1 VERLIAKESD
11 MTFMKRSKTDH
22 DPIDREA
29 ADWVVKWEDRDSS
42 PGTKEQSRWF
52 GWLQRSPRH
61 VQAYFD
67 MADLHERL
75 GRIDPENRIDVD
87 EWLAERRAPIVSIAT
102 TSSGREPSA
111 NRPLSR
117 PRHVWWV
124 AAASVAVLI
133 AGASLWGPG
142 HFGSEPYRT
151 AVGQQSVNR
160 LADGS
165 VMNLNTRSRAQ
176 VKFSD
181 RERIVELEGEALFTV
196 ARDPA
201 RHFYVRTRGATVRAV
216 GTKFNVYSAAGET
229 RVAVVEGAVRVS
241 VESGNAVLPDLSAPL
256 SAGESARISNGRVTK
271 QRTPDIDAQ
280 VAWQHQQL
288 VFEDAALAEVAA
300 EFNRYNT
307 TQIRIEDSLGQTRRL
322 SGTFDALHPQSL
334 LLYLRKDPRLSVTQQ
349 GKAYVIE
356 SRASE

>member
-1 VERLIAKESD
+1 
-11 MTFMKRSKTDH
+11 
-22 DPIDREA
+22 
-29 ADWVVKWEDRDSS
+29 
-42 PGTKEQSRWF
+42 
-52 GWLQRSPRH
+52 

-87 EWLAERRAPIVSIAT
+87 EWLAERRAPVVSIAT
-102 TSSGREPSA
+102 ASVTPQPRIARASSG
-111 NRPLSR
+111 SR
-117 PRHVWWV
+117 RMWWAV
-124 AAASVAVLI
+124 AASAAVFI
-133 AGASLWGPG
+133 AGASLWGLER
-142 HFGSEPYRT
+142 FGSQPYRT

-176 VKFSD
+176 VKFSN

-201 RHFYVRTRGATVRAV
+201 RPFYVRTQGATVRAI
-216 GTKFNVYSAAGET
+216 GTKFNVYSEAGET
-229 RVAVVEGAVRVS
+229 RVAVVEGAVQVS
-241 VESGNAVLPDLSAPL
+241 PGSGNTPLPDLSAPL
-256 SAGESARISNGRVTK
+256 SAGESAYISNGRVTK
-271 QRTPDIDAQ
+271 HRAPDVDAQ

-288 VFEDAALAEVAA
+288 VFEDIALAEVAA

-307 TQIRIEDSLGQTRRL
+307 AQIRIEGSLGQTRRL

-334 LLYLRKDPRLSVTQQ
+334 LLYLRKDPRLNVTQQ
-349 GKAYVIE
+349 GNVYVIE
-356 SRASE
+356 RRAAE